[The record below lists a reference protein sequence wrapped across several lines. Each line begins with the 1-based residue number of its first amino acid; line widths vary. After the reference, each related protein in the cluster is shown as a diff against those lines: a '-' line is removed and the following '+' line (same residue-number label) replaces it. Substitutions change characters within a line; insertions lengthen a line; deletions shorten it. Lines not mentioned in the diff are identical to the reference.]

1 MILRILG
8 EGQLEVSDDA
18 LLELNELDEVLIAR
32 RRQGRRGAVPDR
44 PHRTW
49 STRSVPSGSRWP
61 TTTSGPSEF
70 ILPGAD
76 ATLDEVR
83 ELLSDEGLIP
93 G

>member
-8 EGQLEVSDDA
+8 EGQLEVSDEA
-18 LLELNELDEVLIAR
+18 LLELNELDDVLINAVEKGDE
-32 RRQGRRGAVPDR
+32 GRFHSALANLVNKVREVGKPVADD
-44 PHRTW
+44 HL
-49 STRSVPSGSRWP
+49 
-61 TTTSGPSEF
+61 GPSEL

>member
-1 MILRILG
+1 MA
-8 EGQLEVSDDA
+8 DDY
-18 LLELNELDEVLIAR
+18 I
-32 RRQGRRGAVPDR
+32 
-44 PHRTW
+44 
-49 STRSVPSGSRWP
+49 
-61 TTTSGPSEF
+61 GPSEL

>member
-8 EGQLEVSDDA
+8 EGQLKMSDEA
-18 LLELNELDEVLIAR
+18 LLELNELDDVLIAAVDKGDEGQFQTALSNLVNKV
-32 RRQGRRGAVPDR
+32 RQVGTPVEDDYL
-44 PHRTW
+44 
-49 STRSVPSGSRWP
+49 
-61 TTTSGPSEF
+61 GPSEL
-70 ILPGAD
+70 IIPGAD

>member
-8 EGQLEVSDDA
+8 EGQLEVSDEA
-18 LLELNELDEVLIAR
+18 LLELNDLDDVLIAAIEKGDEAQFQNALTSLVSKVR
-32 RRQGRRGAVPDR
+32 AVGKPVADDYI
-44 PHRTW
+44 
-49 STRSVPSGSRWP
+49 
-61 TTTSGPSEF
+61 GPSEF

>member
-18 LLELNELDEVLIAR
+18 LLDLNELDEVLI
-32 RRQGRRGAVPDR
+32 QAVDKGDEAQFQSALANLVNKVRAVGKPVADDYI
-44 PHRTW
+44 
-49 STRSVPSGSRWP
+49 
-61 TTTSGPSEF
+61 GPSEF
-70 ILPGAD
+70 ILPGSD

>member
-8 EGQLEVSDDA
+8 EGQLKMSDEA
-18 LLELNELDEVLIAR
+18 VMELNDLDDVLIS
-32 RRQGRRGAVPDR
+32 AVETGDEGQFQTALANLVGKVRELGKPVEDDYL
-44 PHRTW
+44 
-49 STRSVPSGSRWP
+49 
-61 TTTSGPSEF
+61 GPSEL

>member
-1 MILRILG
+1 VILRILG
-8 EGQLEVSDDA
+8 EGQREVSDEA
-18 LLELNELDEVLIAR
+18 LLALNELDDQLIDAVEKGDEALFATALAGLQTKVREVG
-32 RRQGRRGAVPDR
+32 QPVPDDYL
-44 PHRTW
+44 
-49 STRSVPSGSRWP
+49 
-61 TTTSGPSEF
+61 GPSEL

>member
-8 EGQLEVSDDA
+8 EGQLEVSDEA
-18 LLELNELDEVLIAR
+18 LLELNELDEVLI
-32 RRQGRRGAVPDR
+32 GAIDKGDEGEFQSALTNLVTKVRAVGKPMADDYI
-44 PHRTW
+44 
-49 STRSVPSGSRWP
+49 
-61 TTTSGPSEF
+61 GPSEF
-70 ILPGAD
+70 IIPGSD

>member
-18 LLELNELDEVLIAR
+18 LMELNELDGVLIQACDKGDEAQFQTALTNLVNKVR
-32 RRQGRRGAVPDR
+32 AVGKPVADDYI
-44 PHRTW
+44 
-49 STRSVPSGSRWP
+49 
-61 TTTSGPSEF
+61 GPSEF

-76 ATLDEVR
+76 ATLGEVR
-83 ELLSDEGLIP
+83 DLLSDEGLIP

>member
-1 MILRILG
+1 VILRILG

-18 LLELNELDEVLIAR
+18 MAELNELDEMVITAVEKGDEGQFRTALVDLVNKV
-32 RRQGRRGAVPDR
+32 RQVGKPVADDYI
-44 PHRTW
+44 
-49 STRSVPSGSRWP
+49 
-61 TTTSGPSEF
+61 GPSEL

-83 ELLSDEGLIP
+83 DLLSDEGLIP